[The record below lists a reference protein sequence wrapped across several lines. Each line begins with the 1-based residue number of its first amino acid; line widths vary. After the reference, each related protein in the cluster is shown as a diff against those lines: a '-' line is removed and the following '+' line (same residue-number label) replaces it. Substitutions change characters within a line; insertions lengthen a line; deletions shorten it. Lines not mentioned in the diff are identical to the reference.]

1 MRRDEEQRAIF
12 PAEEKNFRD
21 FGATEGD
28 LQAARFFLYSWGRS
42 IEQGGAAGG
51 AESLKIAVAIWPR
64 ELIRA
69 LGAAYMAVL
78 HEMPKSDQGAAPRV
92 QRGHGAD
99 GRDAEEDRGEDGL
112 REGGEGMKRDED
124 IMKQIRRYDRSRKF
138 WRIAKPVLLAIA
150 IFNTCVC
157 VACGILSIIMLI
169 QRC

>member
-1 MRRDEEQRAIF
+1 MKRDEEQRAIF

-112 REGGEGMKRDED
+112 MEGEGMKRDED
-124 IMKQIRRYDRSRKF
+124 IMKQIRRDERSRKF
-138 WRIAKPVLLAIA
+138 WRIAEPVLLAMA